1 MNKKAA
7 VFAVC
12 AMAGAMTLGACGNT
26 ISEEISK
33 QEKAGTRK
41 EKKAKD
47 STESVSK
54 KESDTQKASK
64 TDKSETD
71 KSAKTTEQT
80 DHKKDIKINDD
91 IYRYFG
97 MGYDDLV
104 AELGTPSWNSGTED
118 WLGRQIRYDD
128 KKIYF
133 TQVPNYVDQVGEVS
147 GVLSVITNMKQSDV
161 VQVADLAKMLGIG
174 GDLRY
179 YVDEGIGDY
188 SYDEG
193 ALVAAGTNGDYLIT
207 ILFNEDKSV
216 TGTSDIF
223 IRKMSLYPAGQN
235 MTEDDVE
242 NEVSSIRTTYNDI
255 EENISDQ
262 RYTIKEIE
270 VSGKKASVYL
280 DSENKPAC
288 VDIADSN
295 MEGYSCK
302 LYYKDGNLIFT
313 YYEDPQGTSE
323 RLYFKNGNL
332 FRWRHCEDSG
342 DPEDAVNH
350 DNEDSVDFK
359 VMENNAKELS
369 KKICQE
375 LQL

>member
-1 MNKKAA
+1 MNKKVV
-7 VFAVC
+7 VFAAC
-12 AMAGAMTLGACGNT
+12 AIAGALTLGACGNT
-26 ISEEISK
+26 ISEDISK
-33 QEKAGTRK
+33 QEKEGTRK
-41 EKKAKD
+41 EKKTKD

-54 KESDTQKASK
+54 KETDTQKASK
-64 TDKSETD
+64 TGKSETGRTSD
-71 KSAKTTEQT
+71 TTERT
-80 DHKKDIKINDD
+80 DSKSDIKINDD

-97 MGYDDLV
+97 MSYDGIV
-104 AELGTPSWNSGTED
+104 SELGTPSWDSGTED

-128 KKIYF
+128 KGIYF
-133 TQVPNYVDQVGEVS
+133 TQVPGYVDQIGEVS
-147 GVLSVITNMKQSDV
+147 GTLSAITNMKQSDV

-188 SYDEG
+188 SYGEG
-193 ALVAAGTNGDYLIT
+193 ALVAAGTTGDYLIT

-223 IRKMSLYPAGQN
+223 IRKMSLYPAGQK
-235 MTEDDVE
+235 MTDDDVE
-242 NEVSSIRTTYNDI
+242 QEVSSIRATYNDI

-295 MEGYSCK
+295 MKGYSCE

-342 DPEDAVNH
+342 DPDDAVNH
-350 DNEDSVDFK
+350 DNESSVDFN

-369 KKICQE
+369 KKVCQA

>member
-1 MNKKAA
+1 M
-7 VFAVC
+7 
-12 AMAGAMTLGACGNT
+12 
-26 ISEEISK
+26 
-33 QEKAGTRK
+33 
-41 EKKAKD
+41 
-47 STESVSK
+47 
-54 KESDTQKASK
+54 
-64 TDKSETD
+64 
-71 KSAKTTEQT
+71 
-80 DHKKDIKINDD
+80 
-91 IYRYFG
+91 
-97 MGYDDLV
+97 
-104 AELGTPSWNSGTED
+104 
-118 WLGRQIRYDD
+118 
-128 KKIYF
+128 
-133 TQVPNYVDQVGEVS
+133 DQVGEVS

-161 VQVADLAKMLGIG
+161 VQVADLANMLGIG

-207 ILFNEDKSV
+207 ILFNEDKNV

-295 MEGYSCK
+295 MQGYSCK